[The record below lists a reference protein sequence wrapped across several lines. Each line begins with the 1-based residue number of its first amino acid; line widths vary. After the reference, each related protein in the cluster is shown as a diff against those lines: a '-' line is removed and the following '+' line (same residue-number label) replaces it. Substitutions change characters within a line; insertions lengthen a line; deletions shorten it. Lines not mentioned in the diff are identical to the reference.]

1 LTLNFCYIPIIP
13 NFVAMSSSAEKYNQR
28 GLRTSYVSTVI
39 GISLVLFMIGLV
51 LGGVFALESIQT
63 QAKENLQGDLF
74 FKAEMNEADI
84 NQIAQE
90 LKTWPE
96 FKEVYF
102 VSPERAME
110 EFSGL
115 NNDTKEIEA
124 IFEGE
129 NLFPPN
135 IGYKPKVDF
144 ANKEG
149 MKKLKAKLL
158 KAYPEEIDEVNY
170 DEASVE
176 NVNLGFK
183 QFAVLILLVAV
194 LLIIVA
200 VAMINNT
207 IRLALFSKRFTIKTM
222 QLVGA
227 TSRFIRRPFLIQAIL
242 QGVISA
248 VIGMALLMSLFF
260 ALDTILKN
268 IEINFEFNTFLFLF
282 LSMLGIGIIIT
293 WISTWLALTK
303 YLRMKL
309 DDLY

>member
-1 LTLNFCYIPIIP
+1 
-13 NFVAMSSSAEKYNQR
+13 MSSGAEKYNQR

-51 LGGVFALESIQT
+51 LGGVLALDSVQT

-74 FKAEMNEADI
+74 FKAELNEADI
-84 NQIAQE
+84 KQIEQE

-115 NNDTKEIEA
+115 NEDTKEIEE

-135 IGYKPKVDF
+135 IGYKPKAEF
-144 ANKEG
+144 ANKAG
-149 MKKLKAKLL
+149 MEQIKSKLL

-176 NVNLGFK
+176 TVNLGFR
-183 QFAVLILLVAV
+183 QFALLILMVAV

-207 IRLALFSKRFTIKTM
+207 IRLALYSKRFTIKTM

-227 TSRFIRRPFLIQAIL
+227 TSRFIRRPFLLQSIL

-248 VIGMALLMSLFF
+248 VIGMALLMTLFY
-260 ALDTILKN
+260 ALDNILKT
-268 IEINFEFNTFLFLF
+268 IEITFEFNTFLILF
-282 LSMLGIGIIIT
+282 LSILGLGIVIS
-293 WISTWLALTK
+293 WISTWFALNK

>member
-1 LTLNFCYIPIIP
+1 
-13 NFVAMSSSAEKYNQR
+13 MSSSAEKYNQR

-51 LGGVFALESIQT
+51 LGGILALDSVQT

-74 FKAEMNEADI
+74 FKAELNEADI
-84 NQIAQE
+84 KQIEQE

-115 NNDTKEIEA
+115 NKDTKEIEA

-135 IGYKPKVDF
+135 IGYKPKADF
-144 ANKEG
+144 ANKAG
-149 MKKLKAKLL
+149 MKQIKDKLL

-176 NVNLGFK
+176 TVNLGFR
-183 QFAVLILLVAV
+183 QFAVLILLVAA

-207 IRLALFSKRFTIKTM
+207 IRLALYSKRFTIKTM

-227 TSRFIRRPFLIQAIL
+227 TSKFIRRPFLLQAVIQGTVSAI
-242 QGVISA
+242 
-248 VIGMALLMSLFF
+248 IGMALLMSLFY
-260 ALDTILKN
+260 ALDNILKT
-268 IEINFEFNTFLFLF
+268 IEITFEFETFLILF
-282 LSMLGIGIIIT
+282 CAILGLGIIIT
-293 WISTWLALTK
+293 WISTWFALRK